1 MSIVGCKL
9 TTFSGNRGKFGK
21 KSGKIGKASSEQ
33 ANWNAG
39 LGYIW
44 WNFSA
49 ICVGVKYC
57 VLGGAHQIIIGIQQ
71 EIGQN
76 YPLLVDGCNTMLE
89 SWRRSYSTRL
99 SYPSPGCLDAWCWGA
114 AFCSDVKQ
122 PFL

>member
-1 MSIVGCKL
+1 MITLQSESSGDGNSEWFMSIVGCKL

-57 VLGGAHQIIIGIQQ
+57 VLGGAH
-71 EIGQN
+71 
-76 YPLLVDGCNTMLE
+76 
-89 SWRRSYSTRL
+89 
-99 SYPSPGCLDAWCWGA
+99 
-114 AFCSDVKQ
+114 
-122 PFL
+122 